1 MQGQHIF
8 RVYALSQP
16 RETRLMNHA
25 TEPGPGGPGFIT
37 FVSRVRQAAAINH

>member
-16 RETRLMNHA
+16 GETRLMNHA
-25 TEPGPGGPGFIT
+25 TEPGPGFIT